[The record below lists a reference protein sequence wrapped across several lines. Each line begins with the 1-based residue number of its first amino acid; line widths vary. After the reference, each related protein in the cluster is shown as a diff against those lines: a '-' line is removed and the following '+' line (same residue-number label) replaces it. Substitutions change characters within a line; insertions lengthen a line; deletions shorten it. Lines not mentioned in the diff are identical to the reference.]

1 MCDRWKQETSSDCKT
16 VEKEEEGVILPYRRP
31 EVDISFPNLV
41 EGTCL
46 EASCT
51 YRGKPYGHFPGGKV
65 VGDHGR
71 RNEDFPGEMEW
82 GLKGVGGVTL

>member
-1 MCDRWKQETSSDCKT
+1 MCDRWKQETSSDSRR
-16 VEKEEEGVILPYRRP
+16 VEKEEEEKGVILPYRRL

-46 EASCT
+46 EASRT

-65 VGDHGR
+65 VGGHGR
-71 RNEDFPGEMEW
+71 RNEDFPGEME
-82 GLKGVGGVTL
+82 